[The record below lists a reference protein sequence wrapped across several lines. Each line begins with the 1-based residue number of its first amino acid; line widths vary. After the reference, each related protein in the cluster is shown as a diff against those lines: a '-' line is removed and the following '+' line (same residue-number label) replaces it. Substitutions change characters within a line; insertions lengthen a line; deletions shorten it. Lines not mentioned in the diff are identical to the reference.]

1 MSDEVD
7 VLVIGA
13 GHGGLAM
20 GHHLDRLGRRYLIVD
35 RAPRVGTSWRE
46 RWTSLHLFTAAV
58 VSGLPGLPMAIADPF
73 PSKDQVADY
82 QERYVAWRGLALRL
96 GVDVRRVRPVPDGY
110 VAETGSGPLFT
121 RRVVVA
127 TGIYRD
133 PRVPPW
139 AADLTPDVFQTHAS
153 RYRDPAGV
161 PGQRVLVVG
170 TGASGCEIALD
181 LARTRP
187 VLLAAG
193 SRRPLAPPWFSSVL
207 AWRIAWLRDQV
218 LRDRDLPL
226 PWPLRAGRFEPRAL
240 GRAVREGRIEIV
252 PRAVASTDGEV
263 VCADGR
269 RVAAD
274 AIVWATGYRPEF
286 GWIDGLA
293 DLPRDARGV
302 PSRTLLERGDLHVL
316 TGRFLYALVRQA
328 GEVAR
333 VLRDSRAER
342 SR

>member
-20 GHHLDRLGRRYLIVD
+20 GHHLDRLGRRYVIVD
-35 RAPRVGTSWRE
+35 RAPRIGTQWRE

-58 VSGLPGLPMAIADPF
+58 VSGLPGLPMTAADPF

-82 QERYVAWRGLALRL
+82 QERYAAWRGLALRL
-96 GVDVRRVRPVPDGY
+96 GVEVRRVRTVPDGY
-110 VAETGSGPLFT
+110 VAETGSGAIYA

-127 TGIYRD
+127 SGIYRD

-139 AADLTPDVFQTHAS
+139 AADLAPDVFQTHS
-153 RYRDPAGV
+153 SLYRDPLDI
-161 PGQRVLVVG
+161 PGERVLVVG

-187 VLLAAG
+187 VLLAVG
-193 SRRPLAPPWFSSVL
+193 SRRPPAPPWFYSVP

-226 PWPLRAGRFEPRAL
+226 PWPLRAARFEPRAL
-240 GRAVREGRIEIV
+240 GRAIREGRIEIV
-252 PRAVASTDGEV
+252 PRAVGS
-263 VCADGR
+263 ADG
-269 RVAAD
+269 VVVSADGTQVSAD
-274 AIVWATGYRPEF
+274 AIVWATGYRPDF
-286 GWIDGLA
+286 SWIDGLA
-293 DLPRDARGV
+293 GIPRDARGV
-302 PSRTLLERGDLHVL
+302 PPRTLIELGDIHVL

-333 VLRDSRAER
+333 VVRR
-342 SR
+342 SPR

>member
-35 RAPRVGTSWRE
+35 RATRVGISWRE
-46 RWTSLHLFTAAV
+46 RWASLHLFTAAV
-58 VSGLPGLPMAIADPF
+58 VSGLPGLPMAVADPF

-82 QERYVAWRGLALRL
+82 QERYAAWRGLALRL
-96 GVDVRRVRPVPDGY
+96 GVDVRRVRPVPGGY
-110 VAETGSGPLFT
+110 IAETVSGPLFA

-127 TGIYRD
+127 AGMYRD

-139 AADLTPDVFQTHAS
+139 AADLAPDVLQIHS
-153 RYRDPAGV
+153 SLYRDPADI
-161 PGQRVLVVG
+161 PGERVLVVG

-181 LARTRP
+181 LARTRH
-187 VLLAAG
+187 VLLAVG
-193 SRRPLAPPWFSSVL
+193 TRRPPAPPWFYSVS

-218 LRDRDLPL
+218 LRDRELPL
-226 PWPLRAGRFEPRAL
+226 PWPLRAARFEPRAL
-240 GRAVREGRIEIV
+240 GRAIRERRIEIV
-252 PRAVASTDGEV
+252 PRAVGSADGGV

-269 RVAAD
+269 QVAPD
-274 AIVWATGYRPEF
+274 AIIWATGYRPDF
-286 GWIDGLA
+286 SWIDGLV
-293 DLPRDARGV
+293 DIPRDARGV
-302 PSRTLLERGDLHVL
+302 PPRTLFEHGDIHVL

-333 VLRDSRAER
+333 VLHHFR
-342 SR
+342 S